1 MKTIIKKYSIEV
13 VQETSKK
20 YDGQLKSISSTETAV
35 RAFNEIF
42 RIDRQA
48 EEVLALLCLDT
59 KNKII
64 GAFEV
69 SRGTINSSSAHPR
82 EVFKRALLLNSARI
96 MLCHNHP
103 SGELEPSNADNMMT
117 ERMYQA
123 AEMIGI
129 ELLDHIIVANG
140 NNEYYSYRKETFL
153 LN

>member
-35 RAFNEIF
+35 MAFNEIF

-48 EEVLALLCLDT
+48 EEVLALLCLNT

-140 NNEYYSYRKETFL
+140 NNEYYSYRTETVL